1 MTNNRRQSGG
11 RSARDTQRTR
21 APAVSVTD
29 LGGGRSP
36 DDTHYD
42 IAPAFY
48 IPGRGEGHVTRDTR
62 QAYAFHRVQRLRRRA
77 DRAVTPTVCLL
88 GGLSD
93 TGMGMAELSMNPC
106 LSVPSH
112 PHKPGGPG
120 AIMPLTPVTT
130 YAPVRHFLG
139 VER

>member
-11 RSARDTQRTR
+11 RRPPDTQKTC

-48 IPGRGEGHVTRDTR
+48 IPGRGEGQVKRDTR
-62 QAYAFHRVQRLRRRA
+62 FPFAFHRVQRLRRRA
-77 DRAVTPTVCLL
+77 CPALTPTERLP
-88 GGLSD
+88 GGLND

-120 AIMPLTPVTT
+120 ATVVVTPNRPMPPSAT
-130 YAPVRHFLG
+130 F
-139 VER
+139 